1 MEDLGEDYVG
11 YTERIKRNNQF
22 GLKSLRLARSLE
34 AGFVVTAE
42 PGLYF
47 IPELFDRW
55 KAENLHESFINYEKV
70 ESYLDFGGVR
80 LEDDILV
87 TEDGY
92 KLLGRPVPKTIEEV
106 EALASD

>member
-1 MEDLGEDYVG
+1 L
-11 YTERIKRNNQF
+11 I
-22 GLKSLRLARSLE
+22 
-34 AGFVVTAE
+34 
-42 PGLYF
+42 
-47 IPELFDRW
+47 DRW
-55 KAENLHESFINYEKV
+55 KAENLHESFINYENV